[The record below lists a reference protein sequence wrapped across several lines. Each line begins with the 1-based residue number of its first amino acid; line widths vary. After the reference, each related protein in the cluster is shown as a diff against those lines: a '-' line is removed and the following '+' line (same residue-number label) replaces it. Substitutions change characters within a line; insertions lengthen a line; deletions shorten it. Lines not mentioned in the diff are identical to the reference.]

1 MSAFKD
7 MVAADNKDVFL
18 NMDEFGEK
26 HNLNGTD
33 CQCILQNSAAVQ
45 ALSIGEGLHKTYPE
59 LYGDYLVV
67 NVESGDLSEIPVY
80 GQLFSVDDKNY
91 LVDTVKEDM
100 GMLTIGLVA
109 NER

>member
-26 HNLNGTD
+26 HNLNGAD

-45 ALSIGEGLHKTYPE
+45 ALSIGEGMH
-59 LYGDYLVV
+59 
-67 NVESGDLSEIPVY
+67 I
-80 GQLFSVDDKNY
+80 
-91 LVDTVKEDM
+91 
-100 GMLTIGLVA
+100 
-109 NER
+109 

>member
-26 HNLNGTD
+26 HNLNGAD

-45 ALSIGEGLHKTYPE
+45 ALSKGRTVAADKFCCRMYDNICTMLDRTDQIRGTK
-59 LYGDYLVV
+59 
-67 NVESGDLSEIPVY
+67 SIVY
-80 GQLFSVDDKNY
+80 
-91 LVDTVKEDM
+91 
-100 GMLTIGLVA
+100 
-109 NER
+109 

>member
-45 ALSIGEGLHKTYPE
+45 ALSVGEGMHKHIRNSMEMT
-59 LYGDYLVV
+59 L
-67 NVESGDLSEIPVY
+67 
-80 GQLFSVDDKNY
+80 
-91 LVDTVKEDM
+91 
-100 GMLTIGLVA
+100 
-109 NER
+109 